1 MPKSQNVLRLNQGS
15 MLSVIFTINLDE
27 NYKGRINLMTRSW
40 IALSAF
46 FIFEVGFI
54 GYKDG
59 ILCCFTTS
67 LFLPLAISL

>member
-1 MPKSQNVLRLNQGS
+1 
-15 MLSVIFTINLDE
+15 MLSVISTINLDE
-27 NYKGRINLMTRSW
+27 NYKGRNNLMTRSW

-67 LFLPLAISL
+67 LF